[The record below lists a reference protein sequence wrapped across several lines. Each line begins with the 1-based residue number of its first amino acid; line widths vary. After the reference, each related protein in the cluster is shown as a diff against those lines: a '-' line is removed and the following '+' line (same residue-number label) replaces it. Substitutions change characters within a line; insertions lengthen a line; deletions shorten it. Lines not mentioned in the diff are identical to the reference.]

1 MNKFGKVSIRVIAT
15 VTLAFVTSLAIAQEE
30 KAPKRIM
37 FANVNVFDGVSETL
51 DMNTNVLV
59 ENNLIKSVGASITLP
74 EGTEVI
80 DGSGR
85 TLMPGLINSHTHLN
99 MYGLASTYAGLQS
112 LQWSQ
117 IGAQAAANARDQLLD
132 GFTTIRDTC
141 GMDDGLKNLIDQGVL
156 VGPRIYTAGA
166 CISPTSGHG
175 EARAP
180 NQRKPGAAPSY
191 IEELGLIEITD
202 TPDQVRAASRRNFS
216 NGAHFLKL
224 MAGGGISSVIDPLW
238 SVAFTSEEL
247 ESAVEAAEFYDT
259 YVMVHA
265 YTDRTVSMAID
276 AGVKVIDHGH
286 MMTEDTVKKLVEKG
300 VFWTTN
306 LSALDSSLLAH
317 PNFGVDPV
325 KSKLESFIDGSEN
338 LVALIKK
345 YKPKHVFGVDV
356 VLSPT
361 MLARNSRDFE
371 KFKFAN
377 MFSNHAMLVAATSTA
392 GELAQL
398 TGRRNPYPGKLG
410 VIEEGA
416 YADILIVDGN
426 PLEDISAIGGNPK
439 WFDAGPRDEGLEVL
453 RVIMK
458 DGVIYKNTLD

>member
-1 MNKFGKVSIRVIAT
+1 MKKLLLGILF
-15 VTLAFVTSLAIAQEE
+15 TSLLSGAVAAQEDE
-30 KAPKRIM
+30 PARTLFTNI
-37 FANVNVFDGVSETL
+37 NIFDGVNDNL
-51 DMNTNVLV
+51 MPGNVLI
-59 ENNLIKSVGASITLP
+59 ENNLIVEVSATINAP
-74 EGTEVI
+74 RGTTVI
-80 DGSGR
+80 DGGGR

-99 MYGLASTYAGLQS
+99 MYGLTTSYTGLQS
-112 LQWSQ
+112 AQWSQ
-117 IGAQAAANARDQLLD
+117 IGAQAAANAQDQLLD

-141 GMDDGLKNLIDQGVL
+141 GMDDGLKKLIDQGVL

-191 IEELGLIEITD
+191 VEELGLIELTD
-202 TPDQVRAASRRNFS
+202 SPDQMRAASRRNFS

-238 SVAFTSEEL
+238 SIAYTSEEM
-247 ESAVEAAEFYDT
+247 EAAVEAAEFFDT

-265 YTDRTVSMAID
+265 YTDRTVNMAID
-276 AGVKVIDHGH
+276 AGVKVIDHGQ
-286 MMTEDTVKKLVEKG
+286 MVTEETVEKMVEQD
-300 VFWTTN
+300 VFWVTN
-306 LSALDSSLLAH
+306 LSAMDNSLLAH
-317 PNFGVDPV
+317 PNFGVEPV
-325 KSKLESFIDGSEN
+325 KSKLEEFIQESNN
-338 LVALIKK
+338 LVSLIQKH
-345 YKPKHVFGVDV
+345 KPKHVFGVDV

-371 KFKFAN
+371 KYKFAEL
-377 MFSNHAMLVAATSTA
+377 FGNHAMLVAATSTA

-416 YADILIVDGN
+416 LADILVVDGN
-426 PLEDISAIGGNPK
+426 PLEDISVIGANPM
-439 WFDAGPRDEGLEVL
+439 WFDAGPREAGINTI
-453 RVIMK
+453 RIIMK
-458 DGVIYKNTLD
+458 DGEIFKNTLE